1 MKPEKSLACSAIT
14 PDIASLC
21 KQIAQWRK
29 TRRRGERMPER
40 LWVLARDLAGRHTAG
55 RIARV
60 ARIDYY
66 ALKKR
71 VDGSVAPPAEKQ
83 ERQPVFLEVPV
94 SVGDHP
100 VECVIEMEHPRGGRM
115 RIHSTGVLIPDLAAL
130 SRSFWNRES

>member
-1 MKPEKSLACSAIT
+1 MELEKSLACSAIT

-40 LWVLARDLAGRHTAG
+40 LWAEARDLARRHTAG
-55 RIARV
+55 SIARV

-71 VDGSVAPPAEKQ
+71 VESSVVAPAAKQ
-83 ERQPVFLEVPV
+83 KGQPVFLEVPV

-100 VECVIEMEHPRGGRM
+100 VECVIEMEHPGGGRM
-115 RIHSTGVLIPDLAAL
+115 RIHSTGAMMPDLTAL
-130 SRSFWNRES
+130 TRSFWDRES